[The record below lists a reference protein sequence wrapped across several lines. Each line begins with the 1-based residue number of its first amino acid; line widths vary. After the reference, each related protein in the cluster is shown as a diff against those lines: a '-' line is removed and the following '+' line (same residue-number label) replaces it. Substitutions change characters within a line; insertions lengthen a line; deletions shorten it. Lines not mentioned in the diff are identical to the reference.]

1 MEKLS
6 ISETVHGYFL
16 APKQVAA
23 KEGESGSESEDET
36 DDDDFNFEL
45 GVQNLSSDTS
55 EQISVDRKLLRKTT
69 GRVSTLL
76 FCGMFYDSISEVQS
90 IILCE
95 RINALSN
102 IVLVLVCVFIHACA

>member
-23 KEGESGSESEDET
+23 KEGESGSESEVET

-69 GRVSTLL
+69 GRVSIPPFLW
-76 FCGMFYDSISEVQS
+76 Y
-90 IILCE
+90 
-95 RINALSN
+95 
-102 IVLVLVCVFIHACA
+102 VL